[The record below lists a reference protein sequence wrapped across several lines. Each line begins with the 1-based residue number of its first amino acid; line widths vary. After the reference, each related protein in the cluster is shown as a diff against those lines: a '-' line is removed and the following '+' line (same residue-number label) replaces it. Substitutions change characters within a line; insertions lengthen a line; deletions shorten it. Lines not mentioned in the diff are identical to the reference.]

1 MLDPPDLRAALRSGP
16 VTRRGRGS
24 MGPVTSSPSRRL
36 RTATVDDADQLL
48 SLWGLLFEPKSG
60 ESPDPWTT
68 HAREWFEAAVDDEAS
83 AWFPVVEVDGRL
95 VACAVGTLELG
106 VPNPYC
112 VRGRTVRLANV
123 VTLPE
128 HRGQGYGTRLT
139 RDVVEWAR
147 RIGAD
152 RVDLSATPEGQRVYE
167 RAGFTATSAPRLKL
181 VL

>member
-1 MLDPPDLRAALRSGP
+1 MR
-16 VTRRGRGS
+16 
-24 MGPVTSSPSRRL
+24 PVTSSTPGWL

-48 SLWGLLFEPKSG
+48 SLWGLLFEPGSG

-68 HAREWFEAAVDDEAS
+68 HARAWFEAAVDDDAI
-83 AWFPVVEVDGRL
+83 ARFPVVEVGGRL

-123 VTLPE
+123 VTAPE

-139 RDVVEWAR
+139 RDVIDWAR

-152 RVDLSATPEGQRVYE
+152 RVDLSATPDGQRVYE
-167 RAGFTATSAPRLKL
+167 RVGFTPTSAPRLKL